1 MLKSRRMQSLSLHS
15 SAANSEPLDLA
26 LEVARL
32 ESSLIERRAELN
44 ALQEEFRQFKTL
56 YTQTIGSR
64 LAELSEVEL
73 AIREAEA
80 HRLGIEEDAEEEEA
94 GESEADDAAQASAA
108 SQVGGSLRKL
118 FWAVAKMFHPDMAT
132 DEQEAR
138 RRHVVMAEASRA
150 YREGDVESLHTLL
163 GDEELQ
169 FFCTGA
175 QVLDDPGDLASR
187 LIMLKEDL
195 RTVEFGIKRI
205 RQDGLYQLKQRID
218 EEAKTGRDALSEQAE
233 RIDRQIVKARYRLEH
248 LS

>member
-1 MLKSRRMQSLSLHS
+1 MQSLSLHS
-15 SAANSEPLDLA
+15 SAAKNEPLDLA

-32 ESSLIERRAELN
+32 ESSLIERQAELT

-73 AIREAEA
+73 AIKEAEA
-80 HRLGIEEDAEEEEA
+80 RRLGIEENAEEAEETD
-94 GESEADDAAQASAA
+94 DDAAQASTS
-108 SQVGGSLRKL
+108 SQVGKSLRGL

-138 RRHVVMAEASRA
+138 RRHTVMAEASRA

-175 QVLDDPGDLASR
+175 QGLDDPGDLASR
-187 LIMLKEDL
+187 LVALKEDL

-205 RQDGLYQLKQRID
+205 RQDGLYQLKLRVD
-218 EEAKTGRDALSEQAE
+218 EEARAGRDALSEQAE
-233 RIDRQIVKARYRLEH
+233 RINRQIVKARYRLEH

>member
-1 MLKSRRMQSLSLHS
+1 MQSLSLHS
-15 SAANSEPLDLA
+15 SAAKSEPLDLA

-32 ESSLIERRAELN
+32 ESSLIERRAELTV
-44 ALQEEFRQFKTL
+44 LQEEFRQFKTL

-64 LAELSEVEL
+64 LAELAEVEL
-73 AIREAEA
+73 ALKEAEA
-80 HRLGIEEDAEEEEA
+80 LRLGVAEDAETEEA
-94 GESEADDAAQASAA
+94 GEPEADGDAAQASPS
-108 SQVGGSLRKL
+108 SQVGKGMRKL

-138 RRHVVMAEASRA
+138 RRHAVMAEASRA

-175 QVLDDPGDLASR
+175 QGMDDPGDLAGR
-187 LIMLKEDL
+187 LILLKEDL

-205 RQDGLYQLKQRID
+205 KQDSLYQLKLRVD
-218 EEAKTGRDALSEQAE
+218 EEAKIGRDALSEQAE
-233 RIDRQIVKARYRLEH
+233 RINRQIVKARYRLEH

>member
-1 MLKSRRMQSLSLHS
+1 MQSLSLHS
-15 SAANSEPLDLA
+15 SSANSEPLDLA

-32 ESSLIERRAELN
+32 ESSLIERRAELTV
-44 ALQEEFRQFKTL
+44 LQEEFRQFKTL

-80 HRLGIEEDAEEEEA
+80 RRLGIEESAATNEA
-94 GESEADDAAQASAA
+94 GEPDAVDGAAQATGA
-108 SQVGGSLRKL
+108 SQVGNSLRKL

-169 FFCTGA
+169 FFCAGA
-175 QVLDDPGDLASR
+175 QGLDDPGDLASR
-187 LIMLKEDL
+187 LILLKEDL

-205 RQDGLYQLKQRID
+205 RQDGLYQLKLRVD
-218 EEAKTGRDALSEQAE
+218 EEAKMGRDALAEQAE
-233 RIDRQIVKARYRLEH
+233 RINRQIVKARFRLEH

>member
-1 MLKSRRMQSLSLHS
+1 MQSLSLHS

-32 ESSLIERRAELN
+32 ESSLIERRGELTV
-44 ALQEEFRQFKTL
+44 LQEEFRQFKTL

-64 LAELSEVEL
+64 LAELAEVEL
-73 AIREAEA
+73 AIKEAETL
-80 HRLGIEEDAEEEEA
+80 RLGIEEEAETEGA
-94 GESEADDAAQASAA
+94 GEPDADDAAQASPS
-108 SQVGGSLRKL
+108 SQAGGGLRKL

-138 RRHVVMAEASRA
+138 RRHAVMAEASRA

-175 QVLDDPGDLASR
+175 QGLDDPADLASR
-187 LIMLKEDL
+187 LILLKEDL
-195 RTVEFGIKRI
+195 RTIEFGIKRI
-205 RQDGLYQLKQRID
+205 RQDGLYQLKLRVD
-218 EEAKTGRDALSEQAE
+218 EEAKLGRDALSEQAE
-233 RIDRQIVKARYRLEH
+233 SINRQIVKARYRLEH

>member
-1 MLKSRRMQSLSLHS
+1 MQSLSHHL
-15 SAANSEPLDLA
+15 SAAKKEPLDLA
-26 LEVARL
+26 LEVSRL
-32 ESSLIERRAELN
+32 ESSLVERRAELTL
-44 ALQEEFRQFKTL
+44 LQEEFRQFKSL

-64 LAELSEVEL
+64 LAELAEVEL
-73 AIREAEA
+73 AIREAESR
-80 HRLGIEEDAEEEEA
+80 RLGIEDDAETKEA
-94 GESEADDAAQASAA
+94 GEPKASDDAAQATPS
-108 SQVGGSLRKL
+108 SQIGKSLRGL

-169 FFCTGA
+169 FFCTAA
-175 QVLDDPGDLASR
+175 QGLDDPTDLASR
-187 LIMLKEDL
+187 LITLKEDL

-218 EEAKTGRDALSEQAE
+218 EEAKLGRDALAEQAE